1 MDAILSLYPYSP
13 QELRLRRIED
23 LERRSHGGLISNVEA
38 HKSAYELISQ
48 DARETQ
54 EENGQNVRDAL
65 PLGDVFIDATSRQSC
80 IETLHRFIHL
90 LFGNNE
96 ITPTCDEYGMYM
108 AKSASLRSS
117 DLSRQV
123 GAAIF
128 HSTAE
133 IITMGCNEVPK
144 AGLKRLQAPQGRN
157 LGTCRHSKRFGAKV

>member
-54 EENGQNVRDAL
+54 EENGQNVRDAF

-90 LFGNNE
+90 SFGNNE
-96 ITPTCDEYGMYM
+96 ITPTCDEYGMCM

-117 DLSRQV
+117 DF
-123 GAAIF
+123 I
-128 HSTAE
+128 
-133 IITMGCNEVPK
+133 P
-144 AGLKRLQAPQGRN
+144 AGWCGNFPLN
-157 LGTCRHSKRFGAKV
+157 C

>member
-54 EENGQNVRDAL
+54 EENGQNVRDAF

-108 AKSASLRSS
+108 AKIR
-117 DLSRQV
+117 V
-123 GAAIF
+123 F
-128 HSTAE
+128 E
-133 IITMGCNEVPK
+133 IV
-144 AGLKRLQAPQGRN
+144 
-157 LGTCRHSKRFGAKV
+157 